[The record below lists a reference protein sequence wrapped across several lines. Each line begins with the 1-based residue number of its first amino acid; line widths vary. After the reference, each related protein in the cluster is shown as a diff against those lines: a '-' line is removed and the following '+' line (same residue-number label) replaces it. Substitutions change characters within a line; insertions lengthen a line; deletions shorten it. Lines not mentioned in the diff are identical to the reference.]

1 MIDIRCMRASGQA
14 QEILEEMTG
23 LPYLKNPVNG
33 RFDWRDSL
41 KESVDYVEV
50 SRRLCERVRGMGM
63 RIVWDPSMTEK
74 VDRSKARGSKD

>member
-1 MIDIRCMRASGQA
+1 MWT
-14 QEILEEMTG
+14 EEKLNQMLTT
-23 LPYLKNPVNG
+23 P
-33 RFDWRDSL
+33 SA
-41 KESVDYVEV
+41 DYVEV